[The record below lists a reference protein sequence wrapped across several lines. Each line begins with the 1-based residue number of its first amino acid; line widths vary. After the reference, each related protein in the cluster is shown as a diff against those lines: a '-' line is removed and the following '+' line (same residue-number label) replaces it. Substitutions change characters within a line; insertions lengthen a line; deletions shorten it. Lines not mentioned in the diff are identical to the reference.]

1 MESADIKSDIR
12 VRVLVERV
20 RNRNL
25 TYLTDEKLHLL
36 AERCEEIE
44 KKELGGIVIEVG
56 SALGGSSIV
65 LAKCKKPSRT
75 LKVFDTFGMIPPP
88 SASDPPAVHE
98 RYAEIKSGNSDG
110 IKGETYYGYRTNL
123 VEEVKLNMEQFGIN
137 LEEEN
142 IFLIKGLIQETL
154 HIDEPVALAHIDVDW
169 YESVLCAL
177 QRLVPKLIPGGSLVI
192 DDYYHYEGCKMAT
205 DEFFR
210 NKGKHFVLNNIAGSM
225 VVTRRKRRFGIF
237 RL

>member
-1 MESADIKSDIR
+1 
-12 VRVLVERV
+12 
-20 RNRNL
+20 
-25 TYLTDEKLHLL
+25 
-36 AERCEEIE
+36 
-44 KKELGGIVIEVG
+44 
-56 SALGGSSIV
+56 
-65 LAKCKKPSRT
+65 
-75 LKVFDTFGMIPPP
+75 MIPPP